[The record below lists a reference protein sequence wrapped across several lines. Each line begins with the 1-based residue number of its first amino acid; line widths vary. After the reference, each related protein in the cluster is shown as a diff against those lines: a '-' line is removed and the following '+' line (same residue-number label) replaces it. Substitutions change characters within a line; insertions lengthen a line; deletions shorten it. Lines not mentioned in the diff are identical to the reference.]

1 MGKVSDQG
9 KNPTFDEASS
19 TFQFSVNPQGTDIFF
34 EVFDKDTFSKDDL
47 MGKAQVRIGPGLAA
61 AGASGAFLALPL
73 TGPGI
78 RDEGF
83 HQPSPRRR
91 RWLPCTGLPSAAAR
105 VSPAWLSCSAWISTT
120 TSYAS
125 LFFRLPSTSW
135 CLPTRSAWIP
145 SARGR
150 IPWLPA
156 PAGIHVSHTG

>member
-1 MGKVSDQG
+1 MGNKQKTKVSDQG

-83 HQPSPRRR
+83 HPNLPQGGGGGYPAQGFPQQQQGNPPQPGYP
-91 RWLPCTGLPSAAAR
+91 PQAGAYP
-105 VSPAWLSCSAWISTT
+105 PGQPG
-120 TSYAS
+120 Y
-125 LFFRLPSTSW
+125 
-135 CLPTRSAWIP
+135 
-145 SARGR
+145 
-150 IPWLPA
+150 PA
-156 PAGIHVSHTG
+156 PGGGYP